1 MGFGTDKARQVL
13 VSQPQTGPLDK
24 QEMIK
29 DNFIALIVNSIITV
43 LNFYIGTSCTYLW
56 AFRPKV
62 DNKNATYS
70 LFLKSEKEKI
80 KTYL

>member
-1 MGFGTDKARQVL
+1 MGFGPLQARQVL

-29 DNFIALIVNSIITV
+29 DDFIALIVNSIITV

-56 AFRPKV
+56 AFRPMKG
-62 DNKNATYS
+62 KIC
-70 LFLKSEKEKI
+70 LKS
-80 KTYL
+80 LDVFVF